1 MKYGLP
7 IIFFVLVVSVAL
19 GEKSDGLREWVQ
31 GHLVDGDDLVCE
43 REVDGDYFF
52 VARREDR
59 IKSGYRID
67 VTSSNGEPKTF
78 IVSWRFQD
86 EKRNYIGLGAEP
98 EIVTNGYV
106 RSGER
111 MYAEEVAYRNVFL
124 KDAKILHANIELKKY
139 GAASDAPSANQLRD
153 DELDRVVQCKFPLH

>member
-7 IIFFVLVVSVAL
+7 IAVFVSLVSVAL
-19 GEKSDGLREWVQ
+19 AAKNDGLGEWVQ
-31 GHLVDGDDLVCE
+31 GHLVDGEYLVCE

-52 VARREDR
+52 VARREER

-67 VTSSNGEPKTF
+67 VTSSGGPPKTF

-86 EKRNYIGLGAEP
+86 EKGNHVGLGAEP
-98 EIVTNGYV
+98 EVVTNGYV
-106 RSGER
+106 RSGGR
-111 MYAEEVAYRNVFL
+111 MYAEEVAYRGVFL
-124 KDAKILHANIELKKY
+124 KDAKSLHVNIELKKY

-153 DELDRVVQCKFPLH
+153 DELDRVVQCKVPLH